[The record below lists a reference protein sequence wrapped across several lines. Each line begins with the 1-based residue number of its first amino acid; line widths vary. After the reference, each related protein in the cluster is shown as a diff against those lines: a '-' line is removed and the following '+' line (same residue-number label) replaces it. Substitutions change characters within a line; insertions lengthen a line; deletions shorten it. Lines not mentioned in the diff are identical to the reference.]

1 MTVKEA
7 ASKLDLSLWTVWKL
21 CTAGA
26 IPSWRA
32 DGRILIRPEAVTAFA
47 RCFPNAA

>member
-7 ASKLDLSLWTVWKL
+7 ATELDLSLWTVWKL

-26 IPSWRA
+26 IASWRA
-32 DGRILIRPEAVTAFA
+32 DGRILIRPEAVSAFA
-47 RCFPNAA
+47 HDFPLAA